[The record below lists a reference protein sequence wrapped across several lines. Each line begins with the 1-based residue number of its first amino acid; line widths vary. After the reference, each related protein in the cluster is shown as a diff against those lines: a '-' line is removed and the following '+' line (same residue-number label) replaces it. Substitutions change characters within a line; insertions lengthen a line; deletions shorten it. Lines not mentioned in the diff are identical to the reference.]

1 MFDCVSFS
9 TGCTGKSN
17 IDFFFARNVSDV
29 RLFVLLIWR
38 RSGESHLLHVNIDLC
53 MEAKKPRLRRF
64 RRCSML
70 VRAGMGCGA
79 KLLIELRSVGR
90 WRVDAHAGVRGGP
103 ARARARESARTREL
117 SKATHNFR
125 PGCQW
130 LRYVWQ
136 AVCKE

>member
-1 MFDCVSFS
+1 
-9 TGCTGKSN
+9 
-17 IDFFFARNVSDV
+17 
-29 RLFVLLIWR
+29 
-38 RSGESHLLHVNIDLC
+38 
-53 MEAKKPRLRRF
+53 
-64 RRCSML
+64 ML

-90 WRVDAHAGVRGGP
+90 WRVDAHAGVPGGP

-125 PGCQW
+125 LGCQW

-136 AVCKE
+136 PVCKE